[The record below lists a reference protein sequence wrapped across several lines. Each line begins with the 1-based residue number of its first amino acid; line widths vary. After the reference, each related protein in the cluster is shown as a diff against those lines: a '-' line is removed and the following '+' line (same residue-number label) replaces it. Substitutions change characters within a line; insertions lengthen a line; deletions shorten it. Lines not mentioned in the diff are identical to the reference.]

1 MNALLDVRSAQP
13 HVLANR
19 TPTLFLKRPQNPP
32 PRRIRDSM
40 QNAIQFLLRM
50 THDKGIEDKLM
61 VVNTYLASLGN
72 YHPGFIRITTLLPA
86 IVYGSDHVKV
96 RCSRLHTLV
105 NVRQSADRTGG
116 EAVGTTRNDRAVQA
130 VADNMRVGTA
140 PPRQG
145 NRMWRPCRCDGKGD
159 GHNLGCGSPLQCH
172 LAKIGSGLQPQG

>member
-116 EAVGTTRNDRAVQA
+116 EAVGTTRNGRAV
-130 VADNMRVGTA
+130 
-140 PPRQG
+140 
-145 NRMWRPCRCDGKGD
+145 
-159 GHNLGCGSPLQCH
+159 
-172 LAKIGSGLQPQG
+172 